1 MSTCRSCSAPIVW
14 AQSFT
19 TKKLMPFDAAP
30 APALT
35 RGAFTIT
42 AGIAHAATSADHE
55 RGTALY
61 VSHFSTCPDR
71 DKWRT
76 TPKLPGVT

>member
-42 AGIAHAATSADHE
+42 SGIAHAATSADHE
-55 RGTALY
+55 RGVALY
-61 VSHFSTCPDR
+61 ISHFARCPNAAQHR
-71 DKWRT
+71 
-76 TPKLPGVT
+76 TPKLPGVA